1 MDRSSLSSAL
11 EEIALLMC
19 LKGENPF
26 KVRAFENGARVVSS
40 LDDLAE
46 RISNG
51 QLDRVAGLGKGLIEV
66 VTELHATGRSTL
78 GDSLRA
84 ELPPSLP
91 ELLRVPGLGP
101 KKATA
106 LWKSLG
112 VTSLGELEYAI
123 TENRLVAL
131 DGFGLKTQEK
141 ISTGL
146 AFLKTNS
153 GQWRLP
159 VATARADRAL

>member
-1 MDRSSLSSAL
+1 MS
-11 EEIALLMC
+11 

-26 KVRAFENGARVVSS
+26 KVRAFENGARVISS
-40 LDDLAE
+40 LDDLEE
-46 RISNG
+46 RLGNG
-51 QLDRVAGLGKGLIEV
+51 RLGTVAGLGKGLVEV

-78 GDSLRA
+78 AESLRA
-84 ELPPSLP
+84 EIPPSLP

-123 TENRLVAL
+123 T
-131 DGFGLKTQEK
+131 
-141 ISTGL
+141 
-146 AFLKTNS
+146 
-153 GQWRLP
+153 
-159 VATARADRAL
+159 